1 MQIKI
6 KMISRM
12 LNNQTVIYNMGP
24 TIIYVQMNRD
34 KASLTSL
41 STGTLFLSN
50 SKRLLHL
57 LLKISLKSE
66 NSNNVNFNNEAIV
79 QEMID

>member
-12 LNNQTVIYNMGP
+12 LNNQTVIYNMAP
-24 TIIYVQMNRD
+24 TIFYVQMYRD
-34 KASLTSL
+34 KASQTSL
-41 STGTLFLSN
+41 STGTLYLSN
-50 SKRLLHL
+50 SKFEML

-66 NSNNVNFNNEAIV
+66 NSNNVNF
-79 QEMID
+79 

>member
-24 TIIYVQMNRD
+24 TIFYVQMYRD
-34 KASLTSL
+34 KASQTSL
-41 STGTLFLSN
+41 STETLFLSN
-50 SKRLLHL
+50 SKCL
-57 LLKISLKSE
+57 LLKLSLKSE
-66 NSNNVNFNNEAIV
+66 NSNNVNL
-79 QEMID
+79 

>member
-6 KMISRM
+6 KIISRM
-12 LNNQTVIYNMGP
+12 LNNQKVLYNIGP
-24 TIIYVQMNRD
+24 SILYLQMNRD

-50 SKRLLHL
+50 SKRLLLLLRL
-57 LLKISLKSE
+57 LLKLSLKSE
-66 NSNNVNFNNEAIV
+66 NSNNVNF
-79 QEMID
+79 

>member
-24 TIIYVQMNRD
+24 TIFHVQMYRD
-34 KASLTSL
+34 KASQTSL
-41 STGTLFLSN
+41 STGTLYLSN
-50 SKRLLHL
+50 SKFEML

-66 NSNNVNFNNEAIV
+66 NSNNVNF
-79 QEMID
+79 